1 MKIMLSAYACE
12 PNKGSEPGVG
22 WNWAIGLAK
31 KGHEVWVL
39 TRANNK
45 SVIDRE
51 FQERPQPANLHFFYY
66 DLPSWIRR
74 WKKGNR
80 GVYFYYLLWQL
91 GAYKVAKKTHAKEK
105 FDLVHHVTFV
115 SVRQPSFMV
124 NLGIPFIFGP
134 VAGGENSPWRL
145 RFCYGARGFIIDAVR
160 DLLNLLVKLDPLMW
174 LTFSQAQKIYVTSG
188 QTKTLVPSRFH
199 YKTKVQLAIGL
210 DSNEIDK
217 SVKKTKQT
225 GLRILY
231 VGHFLYLKGMGLGIR
246 AFAKLVKQVPG
257 TRLTMVGKGSDEKR
271 WRDLA
276 ERLNIADKIDWI
288 PWVNRKELAQI
299 YQGHD
304 VFLFPSLHD
313 SGGMVVLEA
322 MTHGLPVVCLDLG
335 GPGQIVN
342 SICGKVIITA
352 NKNEQDVV
360 LHLSEAL
367 CELARDLALR
377 SRLRA
382 GALRRAK
389 QFQWSL
395 VVAKIYNQLIN
406 RENTSNS

>member
-1 MKIMLSAYACE
+1 MKILLSAFTCR
-12 PNKGSEPGVG
+12 PDLGSEPGVG
-22 WNWAIGLAK
+22 WGWVVALCERK
-31 KGHEVWVL
+31 YQVWVI
-39 TRANNK
+39 TQYRNK
-45 SVIDRE
+45 QYIEEYLSTTDLDNP
-51 FQERPQPANLHFFYY
+51 PQFIYCKVPKILSWWRKDLRGIRTYY
-66 DLPSWIRR
+66 
-74 WKKGNR
+74 
-80 GVYFYYLLWQL
+80 FLWQFF
-91 GAYKVAKKTHAKEK
+91 AYRMAMKIHKIHF

-115 SVRQPSFMV
+115 SVRQPSFMG

-145 RFCYGARGFIIDAVR
+145 RFRYGVRGFIIDAVR

-257 TRLTMVGKGSDEKR
+257 TRLTMVGKGPDEKR

-276 ERLNIADKIDWI
+276 EQLNIADKIDWI
-288 PWVNRKELAQI
+288 PWVDRKELAQI

-367 CELARDLALR
+367 CELAGDLALR

-395 VVAKIYNQLIN
+395 VVAKIYNQQIN